1 MIHLIKLAVGIRD
14 AKHLEGAQRAR
25 AEAHGDLAIRRV
37 HTRHRPVQPEAVEG
51 SLYWVIQGVIRCRQR
66 IMRFETGHDV
76 EGKSHCMIV
85 LEPELIMVLPTRRG
99 PFQGWRYLDP
109 AAAPPDLRPGLSEDP
124 PPEAMLAELRSLGLI

>member
-14 AKHLEGAQRAR
+14 ITHLEGAQRAR

-37 HTRHRPVQPEAVEG
+37 HTRNKPVRPEAAEG

-66 IMRFETGHDV
+66 ILRFETGLDV

-85 LEPELIMVLPTRRG
+85 LEPDLITVRPTRRAA
-99 PFQGWRYLDP
+99 FQGWRYLDP
-109 AAAPPDLRPGLSEDP
+109 DAAPPDLPRGMSEDP